1 MVLRRANCKRFT
13 HIRPTDGSGSRPVSW
28 SGERLSMAVHGQ
40 TRMLNAPAVSK
51 SLVLFLLLLEFSL
64 KQNNSTVNCQKLRSF
79 PESSRLETDCIS
91 SKLTRMSS
99 VQALSGYGRRICAW
113 RLTAGQNTAQVR
125 LAIRF
130 AFHSAVQITVR
141 SSPTHGLERSL
152 ARFLRLHR
160 ATLCRFSCL
169 IH

>member
-1 MVLRRANCKRFT
+1 MVLRRANCKRFI

-79 PESSRLETDCIS
+79 PESSRPTASTANSRECQAYRLFPDTAEEYAPDVSLQGRISRRYALRFVLLSTAPCKSPRARFRCI
-91 SKLTRMSS
+91 
-99 VQALSGYGRRICAW
+99 ALS
-113 RLTAGQNTAQVR
+113 
-125 LAIRF
+125 
-130 AFHSAVQITVR
+130 AV
-141 SSPTHGLERSL
+141 
-152 ARFLRLHR
+152 
-160 ATLCRFSCL
+160 
-169 IH
+169 